1 MLPKSEVIFI
11 DLYREKMLF
20 YISGGLSLQFLEY
33 VTPGCVWCIPVCG
46 VSWEDNVRQLCMRIF
61 VCI

>member
-1 MLPKSEVIFI
+1 M

-33 VTPGCVWCIPVCG
+33 ITPGCVWYIPVCG